1 MLPAAAGIRGFAC
14 LWVMVIHNFGF
25 FVFPPGS
32 VDGCGKIGVW
42 LFFVL
47 SAYLLTYKLVASG
60 TSMPVLAAYA
70 WGDFGALFQPSSS
83 RFCSIVLPALP
94 ALTRTVTYSMLYCS
108 GRDFPTSGPYQLS
121 LSSTSFYPSLS
132 YYLCS

>member
-1 MLPAAAGIRGFAC
+1 MLSSFPAPSSVDVRRMLPAAAGIRGFAC

-70 WGDFGALFQPSSS
+70 WGRFWRIIPAFVVAVLFY
-83 RFCSIVLPALP
+83 RFAGTAGIN
-94 ALTRTVTYSMLYCS
+94 
-108 GRDFPTSGPYQLS
+108 
-121 LSSTSFYPSLS
+121 
-132 YYLCS
+132 